1 MVANCIFGFVRR
13 TSRETIAHVDVA
25 CNGMFLS
32 FGQVGVNYN
41 RDVRLLALFPAEV
54 AKKLDD
60 FLTQRDG
67 AQSALD
73 NTSGDDPTTA
83 RSRSQDG
90 EDEEEDAQ
98 DKANAE
104 DMKVRCVCVWP
115 CAACLVRGSG
125 RFKLKEHGGGGLAYG
140 GDQKHW
146 RA

>member
-1 MVANCIFGFVRR
+1 
-13 TSRETIAHVDVA
+13 
-25 CNGMFLS
+25 MFLS

-104 DMKVRCVCVWP
+104 DMKVRCVC
-115 CAACLVRGSG
+115 
-125 RFKLKEHGGGGLAYG
+125 GLAL
-140 GDQKHW
+140 HV
-146 RA
+146 